1 MIDQKIKQPSLNLPK
16 NKDTTNRK
24 VFIHPEATN
33 AYFGNYFAVEQ
44 SEDDVTLS
52 FGQRLPT
59 SGKDESVYEIRKR
72 VVMTHKGLK
81 VLTNLLS
88 KLVEDKEKINK

>member
-1 MIDQKIKQPSLNLPK
+1 MIDQKTKHSSLSSSKNIKVAS
-16 NKDTTNRK
+16 K
-24 VFIHPEATN
+24 VFVHPEATN
-33 AYFGNYFAVEQ
+33 AYFSNYFAVEQ
-44 SEDDVTLS
+44 SEDDVTIS

-59 SGKDESVYEIRKR
+59 SNSEEAIYEIRKR

-88 KLVEDKEKINK
+88 KLVEEEEKVNK